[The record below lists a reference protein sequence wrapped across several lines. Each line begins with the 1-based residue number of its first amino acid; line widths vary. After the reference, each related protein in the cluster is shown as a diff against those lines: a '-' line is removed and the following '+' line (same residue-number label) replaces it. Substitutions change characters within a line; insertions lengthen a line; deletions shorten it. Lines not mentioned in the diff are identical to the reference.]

1 MIPSSWRSISGSGGS
16 GETPSVE
23 MWEWTSNESEVDP
36 GRGLWGEAQG
46 DEGTNY
52 EDALSQFHFPTL
64 SESRFACPVERERGH
79 AYMMGVASLEE
90 RALGSVQ
97 VQQPTH
103 PALGQQRVI
112 TLPFRFLLET
122 FLAITPATFML
133 LERGSHHPD
142 SIAETGLFGAATGA
156 LPTEEEDRLETI
168 ERNEEMEHRV
178 SLQGALVARSV
189 RRGFDT
195 LVHFAP
201 TSMDAGV
208 PLSLPLIPLK
218 VSVRLVASIPQII
231 WTSIPPMPKWRR

>member
-1 MIPSSWRSISGSGGS
+1 MIPSSWRSISGSA
-16 GETPSVE
+16 ETPSVE
-23 MWEWTSNESEVDP
+23 MWEWTSNESELDA

-46 DEGTNY
+46 DGGTNY

-64 SESRFACPVERERGH
+64 EQSRFACPVERAGH
-79 AYMMGVASLEE
+79 AYTVGVASLEE
-90 RALGSVQ
+90 RALMS

-103 PALGQQRVI
+103 PALGQRVI
-112 TLPFRFLLET
+112 SLPFRFLLET
-122 FLAITPATFML
+122 FLGIAPATFML

-156 LPTEEEDRLETI
+156 LPTEEEDGLETI
-168 ERNEEMEHRV
+168 ERNEEMGHRV
-178 SLQGALVARSV
+178 SLQGALAARSV